1 MSWFIKRLQ
10 GECLS
15 NNECPDHRAC
25 INYQCVDPCI
35 GKCAT
40 GASCE
45 AKAHLAVC
53 RCPAGQSGD
62 ALVSCRQTRTF
73 PVAKYHWDGTRTPAT
88 PHSRG
93 GIANAA
99 LPASTWRLRLR
110 IYRMHLIS
118 DPRSLITDRGHPY
131 THDIGSCTAW
141 VTCKITRNKWKLL

>member
-1 MSWFIKRLQ
+1 MLSPYLIFPLQ

-73 PVAKYHWDGTRTPAT
+73 PVAKYHWDGALHPFPPTARPRGNSKRRTACLNLT
-88 PHSRG
+88 S
-93 GIANAA
+93 ASAYLSNA
-99 LPASTWRLRLR
+99 PNFQSP
-110 IYRMHLIS
+110 IS
-118 DPRSLITDRGHPY
+118 DRDHDHPY
-131 THDIGSCTAW
+131 TRHW
-141 VTCKITRNKWKLL
+141 VMHSLSNL